1 MSLATL
7 RKEYTDLI
15 AADAKFWADADS
27 TPDAAITADQRTEV
41 KDRNKKIEELENQIV
56 EAQEMEEGRKTNET
70 RRRNGQTPATG
81 LVTPGMKASEGL
93 QVPQSVGERFI
104 ADPEFKRWHQN
115 VVRDGRVISAKLDNS
130 PSVELK
136 TLVTGLSSTQAGA
149 LFINQFLGLQDP
161 TGLFARPLTIV
172 DLITTMSVT
181 SDAVDY
187 AIMGTPTNAAAT
199 VAEATA
205 TSGASGTKPES
216 AIALASG
223 TATVRT
229 IAHWIPVTRRA
240 LADAGQIRGMID
252 AFLRYGVEEELE
264 DQVLSGGGTGEDFT
278 GIASTPNTQSQ
289 AWDTDILTT
298 TRKARTKVRVVG
310 RATPTAYVMHP
321 TDWQTIDL
329 LKDNEA
335 RYYFGGPSAIGN
347 PRLWGLPVVESEA
360 CTVGEGY
367 VADWKWAVL
376 WLRENINILMT
387 DSHSDYFIRNLI
399 VILAEMRAAFGL
411 IRPQAF
417 VEIDLAA

>member
-15 AADAKFWADADS
+15 AADADFWKKHDE
-27 TPDAAITADQRTEV
+27 TPDAEISADLKTQV
-41 KDRNKKIEELENQIV
+41 KDRNKRIEELESQIV
-56 EAQEMEEGRKTNET
+56 EAQDLEEDRKTNET
-70 RRRNGQTPATG
+70 RRRNDRTPATS
-81 LVTPGMKASEGL
+81 LATPGTKSSDGPPAT
-93 QVPQSVGERFI
+93 QSIGERFI
-104 ADPEFKRWHQN
+104 ADPEFKRWFQN

-205 TSGASGTKPES
+205 TSGASGLKPES
-216 AIALASG
+216 AIALATG

-252 AFLRYGVEEELE
+252 AFLRYGLEEELE
-264 DQVLSGGGTGEDFT
+264 DQILSGNTVGEDFT
-278 GIASTPNTQSQ
+278 GIANTPNIQAQ

-298 TRKARTKVRVVG
+298 TRKARTLVRTVG
-310 RATPTAYVMHP
+310 RATPSAYVMHP

-376 WLRENINILMT
+376 WLRENINILMS
-387 DSHSDYFIRNLI
+387 DSHDTFFTRNLI
-399 VILAEMRAAFGL
+399 AILAEMRAAFGL
-411 IRPQAF
+411 IRPKAF